1 MTTKEKKGDQKKE
14 AGVKGNTFPWG
25 DFEGM
30 AEMMRKCSEDPE
42 KMSQCCTMMQEMMK
56 GKTKSE

>member
-1 MTTKEKKGDQKKE
+1 MTTKGKERDQKKE
-14 AGVKGNTFPWG
+14 TGAADDTFPCG

-42 KMSQCCTMMQEMMK
+42 KMSQCCTMMQQIMK
-56 GKTKSE
+56 GKTKAE